1 MVDTTAFRRRLQRI
15 PARVRA
21 EVVAVMQDAA
31 EEVAGIMR
39 KVGPNDRTFALERSI
54 RVEPYASAMKV
65 RILAGGRLT
74 TKSVRKGA
82 SATYD
87 YALAQE
93 FGTQEMAANPFFY
106 PTWRLRRRSVRTKIN
121 RAIRKA
127 VRAEAARQGFVD
139 G

>member
-1 MVDTTAFRRRLQRI
+1 MVDTSAFQRRLKRI
-15 PARVRA
+15 PSRVRA

-31 EEVAGIMR
+31 EDVAAIMR
-39 KVGPNDRTFALERSI
+39 KVGPEDRTFRLERSI
-54 RVEPYASAMKV
+54 RVEPNAPAMKV
-65 RILAGGRLT
+65 RILAGGRAT

-93 FGTQEMAANPFFY
+93 FGTQDMAANPFFY

-121 RAIRKA
+121 RAIRQA
-127 VRAEAARQGFVD
+127 VRAEAARQGF
-139 G
+139 GNG